1 MSTMI
6 YKILRPHEWADAI
19 ETRTYAGAPVDIADG
34 YVHFSTA
41 EQVQETAERHFGDA
55 DKIHLLGFDADD
67 FDGDTLKWEKSRG
80 GALFPHLYAPLDV
93 SLARERFTLSRRID
107 GSFDFS
113 FMRDDQKKKSQKKK
127 R

>member
-1 MSTMI
+1 MSNMI
-6 YKILRPHEWADAI
+6 YKILRPHEWAEAVG
-19 ETRTYAGAPVDIADG
+19 TSTWAGAPIDIADG
-34 YVHFSTA
+34 FVHFSSL
-41 EQVQETAERHFGDA
+41 EQVRETAEKHFADA
-55 DKIHLLGFDADD
+55 EKIHLLGFADD
-67 FDGDTLKWEKSRG
+67 SFAGGTLKWEKSRG

-113 FMRDDQKKKSQKKK
+113 FMRDEQKKK